1 MTREDGEGED
11 NKLQPSRH
19 SDNGIDAEV
28 RTAASG
34 SLFVQVKGYY
44 RRDGVFVKPHLSRVP
59 RSRRPASSR
68 LLTILVRQSGRAASG
83 LTDLAVFLAGRKRV
97 ALDQEWRAHLAGES
111 GEDPPSWQNVK
122 QASGFLI
129 SAVRYR
135 CSDTADAVW
144 AVTDAVL
151 RSRTLSNLV
160 VVIPTAAAEYLVLRH
175 AGTLG
180 VVTSAESTGMIGGT
194 LYGLIRTGR
203 WWRNV
208 KPPEPKA
215 RRAKE

>member
-1 MTREDGEGED
+1 MTVEDSEGED
-11 NKLQPSRH
+11 NELQLSRH

-28 RTAASG
+28 RTADG
-34 SLFVQVKGYY
+34 GTMFVQVKGYR
-44 RRDGVFVKPHLSRVP
+44 RRDGTYVRPHLSRMP
-59 RSRRPASSR
+59 RRRRPASHR

-97 ALDQEWRAHLAGES
+97 ALRDEWRAHLAGES
-111 GEDPPSWQNVK
+111 GRDPASWRKVK

-135 CSDTADAVW
+135 YSDIANAVW
-144 AVTDAVL
+144 ALTDAVL
-151 RSRTLSNLV
+151 RSRTLSNVV
-160 VVIPTAAAEYLVLRH
+160 VVIPTAAAEYLVLRR

-180 VVTSAESTGMIGGT
+180 VVMSAESTGMIGGT
-194 LYGLIRTGR
+194 MYGLIRTGSG
-203 WWRNV
+203 WRNV